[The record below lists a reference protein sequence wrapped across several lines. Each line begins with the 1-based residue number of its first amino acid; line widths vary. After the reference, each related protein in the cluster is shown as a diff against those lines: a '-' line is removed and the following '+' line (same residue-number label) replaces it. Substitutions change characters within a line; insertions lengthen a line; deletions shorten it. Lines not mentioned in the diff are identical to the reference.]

1 MKWIKSGKH
10 NGKKNENDKR
20 QLAVG
25 GSTGSAAEQRATRKG
40 RQRSTGKGERIKR
53 QQQQHLQQQQGG
65 GRREFPD
72 QPFRRCGDDGKWK
85 GKLGFCQGTKI

>member
-1 MKWIKSGKH
+1 VKWIKSGKH

-40 RQRSTGKGERIKR
+40 RQRSTGQGERIKR
-53 QQQQHLQQQQGG
+53 QQQKHGLTAEEVMAQFKKHEAFARLPAHV
-65 GRREFPD
+65 EV
-72 QPFRRCGDDGKWK
+72 
-85 GKLGFCQGTKI
+85 KLI

>member
-1 MKWIKSGKH
+1 VKWIKSGKH

-72 QPFRRCGDDGKWK
+72 QPPAKPRKPLSWERI
-85 GKLGFCQGTKI
+85 LA